1 MNYSLIVG
9 YTKLYS
15 HREKAE
21 ISFEIINK
29 KICLFLL
36 SMLLLIGCH
45 KLPNRKMY
53 WETTSN
59 TFVQVRSDSMP
70 HNMFSAKSRA
80 ILKPVYQSG
89 IPNSNPQ
96 MLESVDFWCKLSS
109 TFLVAEPRERCF
121 ELFRM
126 QNSQKFP
133 GFCPWTPLGRAYS
146 AAPDSPA
153 AQRFFFLLHPSKKCH
168 S

>member
-1 MNYSLIVG
+1 
-9 YTKLYS
+9 
-15 HREKAE
+15 
-21 ISFEIINK
+21 
-29 KICLFLL
+29 
-36 SMLLLIGCH
+36 MLLLIGCH
-45 KLPNRKMY
+45 KLPNRKMH
-53 WETTSN
+53 WETTSD

-89 IPNSNPQ
+89 IPNTNPQ
-96 MLESVDFWCKLSS
+96 MLESVAFWCKLSS

-133 GFCPWTPLGRAYS
+133 GFFTPGPHWGGLTVLPQTPQLHNGF
-146 AAPDSPA
+146 SPCYT
-153 AQRFFFLLHPSKKCH
+153 RRKSGTPKKLLDTALMFKHILQNLL
-168 S
+168 